1 MNAIPQSLGLSFGL
15 WKTFCFGLPVT
26 ELSVTIQAERS
37 QAESI
42 LQLVNDT
49 PSIDL

>member
-1 MNAIPQSLGLSFGL
+1 MNAIPQNLELSFGH
-15 WKTFCFGLPVT
+15 WKTFCVGLPVT
-26 ELSVTIQAERS
+26 KLSVTIQTDRS

-49 PSIDL
+49 PSTDL

>member
-1 MNAIPQSLGLSFGL
+1 MNAVPQNLGLSFGH

-26 ELSVTIQAERS
+26 ELSVTIQADWS

-42 LQLVNDT
+42 LQLVNGT
-49 PSIDL
+49 PSVDL